1 LRSKPASLLP
11 YAMIDSVTVR
21 APARLHLGFLDMN
34 GGLGRR
40 FGSLGLAIDAY
51 ETRIT
56 VRRASEMSVHGAG
69 ADRVHRVLAKLSS
82 AIGSSNYA
90 VSIEDAIP
98 AHTGL
103 GSGTQLALAVAAALH
118 YLAHRPGDIAQYATL
133 TQRGARSG
141 AGIGL
146 FAAGGFVVDGG
157 HGPATSV
164 PPIVAR
170 AVFPEAWRIILV
182 ADRSQQGISG
192 AEEIDAFAAL
202 PQFPAASAAEIC
214 HRVLMQVLPALA
226 EIDLESFGA
235 GISAIQ
241 TIVGDHFAPVQAGS
255 RFKSRAVEAL
265 LHDLAASG
273 ATGIGQTSWGP
284 TGFAFVADAAT
295 AKKLVA
301 DATPKAAE
309 MQLDMKVCKAL
320 NRGAMIEENTPTR
333 A

>member
-1 LRSKPASLLP
+1 
-11 YAMIDSVTVR
+11 MIDSVTVR

-56 VRRASEMSVHGAG
+56 ARCATEASVQGVEAERVRRVLGQLASVM
-69 ADRVHRVLAKLSS
+69 
-82 AIGSSNYA
+82 GSSSCA
-90 VSIEDAIP
+90 ISVESAIP

-118 YLAHRPGDIAQYATL
+118 HLSGRSGDLSQYALL
-133 TQRGARSG
+133 TRRGARSG

-146 FAAGGFVVDGG
+146 FAAGGFIVDGG
-157 HGPATSV
+157 HGPTTAV
-164 PPIVAR
+164 PPVIAR
-170 AVFPEAWRIILV
+170 AAFPEAWRIILV
-182 ADRSQQGISG
+182 FDRCQQGVSG
-192 AEEIDAFAAL
+192 AEEVDALAAL
-202 PQFPAASAAEIC
+202 PQFPAPAAGDIC
-214 HRVLMQVLPALA
+214 RRVLMQILPALA
-226 EIDLESFGA
+226 ETDFETFGA

-241 TIVGDHFAPVQAGS
+241 AIVGDYFAPVQGGS

-265 LHDLAASG
+265 LHDLAAAG

-284 TGFAFVADAAT
+284 TGFAFVPNAAT
-295 AKKLVA
+295 AKKLL
-301 DATPKAAE
+301 ATASPKAAE
-309 MQLDMKVCKAL
+309 MQLDMKICKAL
-320 NRGAMIEENTPTR
+320 NRGAMIEENTPAR

>member
-1 LRSKPASLLP
+1 
-11 YAMIDSVTVR
+11 MIDSVTVR

-51 ETRIT
+51 EMRIT
-56 VRRASEMSVHGAG
+56 ARRAAEMSVHGRE
-69 ADRVHRVLAKLSS
+69 ADRVRRVLAQLSS
-82 AIGSSNYA
+82 SIGSSSCA
-90 VSIEDAIP
+90 IVIESAIP

-103 GSGTQLALAVAAALH
+103 GSGTQLALGITAALH
-118 YLAHRPGDIAQYATL
+118 HLVGCSGDLSQFAAL

-157 HGPATSV
+157 HGQTAAV
-164 PPIVAR
+164 PPIIAR
-170 AVFPEAWRIILV
+170 AAFPEAWRIILV
-182 ADRSQQGISG
+182 SDPSQQGISG
-192 AEEIDAFAAL
+192 ADEVDAFAAL
-202 PQFPAASAAEIC
+202 PQFSASSAGEIC
-214 HRVLMQVLPALA
+214 RHVLMQVLPALA
-226 EIDLESFGA
+226 ETEFESFGA

-241 TIVGDHFAPVQAGS
+241 AIVGDYFAPVQGGS

-284 TGFAFVADAAT
+284 TGFAFAPSADIAETLLAE
-295 AKKLVA
+295 VSS
-301 DATPKAAE
+301 KAADRR
-309 MQLDMKVCKAL
+309 LDILLCKAL
-320 NRGAMIEENTPTR
+320 NRGATIEENTPAR

>member
-1 LRSKPASLLP
+1 
-11 YAMIDSVTVR
+11 MIDSVTVR

-56 VRRASEMSVHGAG
+56 ARCATAAGVHGLEAERVRR
-69 ADRVHRVLAKLSS
+69 VLGQLSS
-82 AIGSSNYA
+82 VMGSSSC
-90 VSIEDAIP
+90 VISVESAIP

-118 YLAHRPGDIAQYATL
+118 HLSGRSGDLSQYAL
-133 TQRGARSG
+133 LARRGARSG

-146 FAAGGFVVDGG
+146 FAAGGFIVDGG
-157 HGPATSV
+157 HGPTIAV
-164 PPIVAR
+164 PPVIAR
-170 AVFPEAWRIILV
+170 AAFPEAWRIILV
-182 ADRSQQGISG
+182 FDRTQQGVSG
-192 AEEIDAFAAL
+192 AEEVDAFAAL
-202 PQFPAASAAEIC
+202 PQFPASAAGEIC
-214 HRVLMQVLPALA
+214 RRVLMQILPSLA
-226 EIDLESFGA
+226 ETDFEGFGA

-241 TIVGDHFAPVQAGS
+241 AIVGDYFAPVQGGS

-284 TGFAFVADAAT
+284 TGFAFVPDAAT
-295 AKKLVA
+295 AKKLL
-301 DATPKAAE
+301 ATASSKAAG
-309 MQLDMKVCKAL
+309 MHLDMKICKAL
-320 NRGAMIEENTPTR
+320 NRGAMIEENTPAR

>member
-1 LRSKPASLLP
+1 
-11 YAMIDSVTVR
+11 MIDSVTVR

-56 VRRASEMSVHGAG
+56 ARCAAEASVHGPEAE
-69 ADRVHRVLAKLSS
+69 RVRRVLGQLASVM
-82 AIGSSNYA
+82 GSSSCA
-90 VSIEDAIP
+90 ISIESAIP

-118 YLAHRPGDIAQYATL
+118 HLSGRSGDLSQYALL
-133 TQRGARSG
+133 TRRGARSG

-146 FAAGGFVVDGG
+146 FSAGGFIVDGG
-157 HGPATSV
+157 HGPTIGV
-164 PPIVAR
+164 PPVIAR
-170 AVFPEAWRIILV
+170 LAFPDSWRIMLV
-182 ADRSQQGISG
+182 LDRSQQGVSG
-192 AEEIDAFAAL
+192 AEEVDAFAAL
-202 PQFPAASAAEIC
+202 PQFPASTAGEIC
-214 HRVLMQVLPALA
+214 RRVLMQILPALA
-226 EIDLESFGA
+226 ETDFEGFGT

-241 TIVGDHFAPVQAGS
+241 AIVGDYFAPVQGGS

-284 TGFAFVADAAT
+284 TGFAFVPDAAT
-295 AKKLVA
+295 AKKLL
-301 DATPKAAE
+301 ATASSKAAE
-309 MQLDMKVCKAL
+309 MQLDMKICKAL
-320 NRGAMIEENTPTR
+320 NRGAMIEENTPAR